1 MEEEETGEESLNYT
15 EDSSVV
21 MLDFTHESSAVMLD
35 FTQES
40 SVIML
45 DFEDEEHPLCSTP
58 LKEQDRSHGNPS
70 VSCNS
75 KAGEYT
81 KVSD

>member
-15 EDSSVV
+15 EDSS
-21 MLDFTHESSAVMLD
+21 AVMLD

-40 SVIML
+40 SMIML

-58 LKEQDRSHGNPS
+58 LKEQDR
-70 VSCNS
+70 
-75 KAGEYT
+75 
-81 KVSD
+81 